1 MAAAGE
7 AHGFMDQMSFSINTI
22 GALVTAGLGLFGLFL
37 PASAA
42 SFASIIP
49 DGERGISEVRATYG
63 GLFLAMGA
71 FALVMQSPDVFRV
84 VGVAWLG
91 AAAARAFS
99 VVRDNS
105 RSGANIGGIVM
116 EGLIGL
122 SMLLPWDTFAGA

>member
-1 MAAAGE
+1 ME
-7 AHGFMDQMSFSINTI
+7 QLPFSINTL
-22 GALVTAGLGLFGLFL
+22 GALVTAGLGIFGLFL

-63 GLFLAMGA
+63 GLFLAMGL
-71 FALVMQSPDVFRV
+71 FAVIAQSPDVFRV

-91 AAAARAFS
+91 AAGARAFS

-105 RSGANIGGIVM
+105 RSGANFGGIVM

-122 SMLLPWDTFAGA
+122 SMLLPWNSFAGV

>member
-1 MAAAGE
+1 ME
-7 AHGFMDQMSFSINTI
+7 HLPFSINTL
-22 GALVTAGLGLFGLFL
+22 GALVTTGLGLFGLFL

-49 DGERGISEVRATYG
+49 DGERGVSEVRATYG
-63 GLFLAMGA
+63 GLFLAMGL
-71 FALVMQSPDVFRV
+71 FAMIAQSADVFRV

-91 AAAARAFS
+91 AAGARAFS

-105 RSGANIGGIVM
+105 RSGANLGGIVM

-122 SMLLPWDTFAGA
+122 SMLLPWDTFRGV